1 MRGTYIHFPATS
13 REVEE
18 KRHLQFPK
26 GFQVLTKPFSGE
38 FLQSV
43 LVALGSLL
51 HFAFLMGGQDGKAH
65 SWSAETLGESG
76 PAPCLRHQLCLR
88 VSPAQPAA

>member
-1 MRGTYIHFPATS
+1 MRGTYVHLPATP

-26 GFQVLTKPFSGE
+26 GFQVLTKAFPRE
-38 FLQSV
+38 FLQSI

-51 HFAFLMGGQDGKAH
+51 YFTFLMGGQEGRTH
-65 SWSAETLGESG
+65 SWSAEQLPKSG
-76 PAPCLRHQLCLR
+76 PIPFPL
-88 VSPAQPAA
+88 S

>member
-1 MRGTYIHFPATS
+1 MRGTYVHFPATP

-18 KRHLQFPK
+18 KRHLQLPE
-26 GFQVLTKPFSGE
+26 GFQVLTKPFSRE

-51 HFAFLMGGQDGKAH
+51 YFPFLIGGQDGKTH
-65 SWSAETLGESG
+65 SRSAE
-76 PAPCLRHQLCLR
+76 QLSQFWSHSRPPL
-88 VSPAQPAA
+88 S